1 MSDELNDTHR
11 KALERAK
18 EAQDGVSSLLGPAL
32 RVMADTLAEGQGDA
46 TAVRLAKWIAE
57 FSMDHAK
64 ALPQADHPPGFERNA
79 AEAELASVLRLV
91 KK

>member
-1 MSDELNDTHR
+1 MPSDDINETNR
-11 KALERAK
+11 KALERAQ

-64 ALPQADHPPGFERNA
+64 ALPQADHPEGHGNS
-79 AEAELASVLRLV
+79 AEAELANVLRLV